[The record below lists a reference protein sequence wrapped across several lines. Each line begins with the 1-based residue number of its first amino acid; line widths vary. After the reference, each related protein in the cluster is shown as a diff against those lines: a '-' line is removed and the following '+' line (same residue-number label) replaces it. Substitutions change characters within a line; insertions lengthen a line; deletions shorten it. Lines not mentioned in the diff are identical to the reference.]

1 MHFWINKPAGRY
13 YGFTGRRYP
22 AASLPNTRFNQC
34 RYNADLRQMVTPL
47 HQFQNLN
54 SMRNTA
60 APSNVNNC
68 RVIRTMIRSNNESEN
83 NYPVDSTQHSQLNNI
98 SNNVTTAGNNQ
109 LILSN
114 TTPNGTNRNFLD
126 FSEFNDAE
134 LKASYRRGLLI
145 IFILATVSVAA
156 IKFYPSD
163 KDQVE
168 IFIFWGLL
176 TSLFVC
182 LYFILCHRN
191 QHSSHQEHQIQEEHI
206 ASVTGTT
213 TMPNENVR
221 PISIVRQ
228 NPPPPY
234 HIAILTPPRNSSDEA
249 PPPSYDNVYLNKHSI
264 LCNV

>member
-22 AASLPNTRFNQC
+22 AAPLPKTRFNRC

-54 SMRNTA
+54 GMRNTA
-60 APSNVNNC
+60 GPSNVNNC
-68 RVIRTMIRSNNESEN
+68 RVIRTMIRASDQSEN
-83 NYPVDSTQHSQLNNI
+83 DYPVGSTQRSQLNNI

-114 TTPNGTNRNFLD
+114 GTPNGTNRNLLD

-134 LKASYRRGLLI
+134 LTANYRFRCGLWI
-145 IFILATVSVAA
+145 IFVLATVFVAA
-156 IKFYPSD
+156 TKFYLSD
-163 KDQVE
+163 RGQVE

-176 TSLFVC
+176 TSSLFAC
-182 LYFILCHRN
+182 LYFILYCRN
-191 QHSSHQEHQIQEEHI
+191 QHNSHQEHQIQEEHI

-234 HIAILTPPRNSSDEA
+234 HIAILIPPHNSSDEA
-249 PPPSYDNVYLNKHSI
+249 PPPSYDKVMR
-264 LCNV
+264 